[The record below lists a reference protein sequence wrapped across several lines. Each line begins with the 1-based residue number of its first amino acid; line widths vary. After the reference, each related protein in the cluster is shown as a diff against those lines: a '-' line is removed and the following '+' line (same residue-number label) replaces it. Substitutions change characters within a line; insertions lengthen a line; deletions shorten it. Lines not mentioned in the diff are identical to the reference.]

1 MELPMLHEHSRN
13 SSYDAVLAGAYDHIR
28 LFEMGKNKL
37 RDGSGRQRFLFWLWL
52 PKEVVYE
59 RI

>member
-37 RDGSGRQRFLFWLWL
+37 RDDSGKKTT
-52 PKEVVYE
+52 PCGG
-59 RI
+59 

>member
-1 MELPMLHEHSRN
+1 MELPLLHEHSRN

-37 RDGSGRQRFLFWLWL
+37 RDGSGKKTTLSLRL
-52 PKEVVYE
+52 PREFVSG